1 MDGPA
6 RCNMKLKIPDRYTC
20 LNLISAVILVVGLG
34 SAILIYRTAEDTEY
48 GVLSYEEGHGTVYP
62 IMPEDS
68 KQYLRGL
75 ELYGGKANVIM
86 DRVRRGF
93 MGLWHGKTLAFTVAC
108 ISFVISLG
116 VFVTANYLPSQG
128 ESDIPDE
135 ENHDGAG

>member
-6 RCNMKLKIPDRYTC
+6 RCNMKLRIPDRYTC

-48 GVLSYEEGHGTVYP
+48 GALGYEEGHGTVYP

-108 ISFVISLG
+108 ISFFISLG
-116 VFVTANYLPSQG
+116 VFFAAKYQPSRAD
-128 ESDIPDE
+128 SDIPDE